1 MRGAVIHAILAFIA
15 ELPATELVPLPSRGS
30 RFTGTRP
37 VRLGDVDPA
46 GRLRLDAV
54 ARYLQDVASDD
65 AADAGLQTAWVARRT
80 LIDVRRP
87 AVLGERLELTTFC
100 SGTGRSWAERR
111 TAVAGA
117 AGAHVEAVCLWVQV
131 DATSGRPAPLG
142 SEFDAH
148 YGEAAGGRRVSSRLV
163 LRAPSSGTVVRPWS
177 VRAVDLDPLEH
188 VNNASQWAILEEV
201 LPTGGRAGTA
211 ELEHVLPIDAGTAV
225 ELHVADEDGATSA
238 WLVAGGRVHT
248 AARWYRAAHAAR
260 R

>member
-1 MRGAVIHAILAFIA
+1 MRGAVIHAILATIA
-15 ELPATELVPLPSRGS
+15 ELPATELVPIPPRGR

-37 VRLGDVDPA
+37 VRLGDVDPS
-46 GRLRLDAV
+46 GRLRLDAT

-111 TAVAGA
+111 TSITGA
-117 AGAHVEAVCLWVQV
+117 AGARIEAVSLWVQV
-131 DATSGRPAPLG
+131 DATSGRPTPLDAV
-142 SEFDAH
+142 FDEH

-163 LRAPSSGTVVRPWS
+163 LPPPPAGAAVRSWI
-177 VRAVDLDPLEH
+177 VRAVDIDPLDH

-201 LPTGGRAGTA
+201 LLSRAEGGDGGARTR
-211 ELEHVLPIDAGTAV
+211 P
-225 ELHVADEDGATSA
+225 AD
-238 WLVAGGRVHT
+238 RRRH
-248 AARWYRAAHAAR
+248 ARRAAR
-260 R
+260 RGRGRIDVGMARRRRPGPHRGTSVR

>member
-1 MRGAVIHAILAFIA
+1 M
-15 ELPATELVPLPSRGS
+15 
-30 RFTGTRP
+30 
-37 VRLGDVDPA
+37 RLGDVDPS
-46 GRLRLDAV
+46 GRLRLDAT

-111 TAVAGA
+111 TSVAGA
-117 AGAHVEAVCLWVQV
+117 SGARIEAVCLWVQV
-131 DATSGRPAPLG
+131 DAASGRPTPLTAV
-142 SEFDAH
+142 FDEH

-163 LRAPSSGTVVRPWS
+163 LPPPPAGAAVRSWI
-177 VRAVDLDPLEH
+177 VRAVDIDPLDH

-201 LPTGGRAGTA
+201 LSAGPRSGTA
-211 ELEHVLPIDAGTAV
+211 ELEHVLPIDAGTPV
-225 ELHVADEDGATSA
+225 ELHVAAEDGSTWA
-238 WLVAGGRVHT
+238 WLVAGGRVHA
-248 AARWYRAAHAAR
+248 AARYGDVHATR